1 MRGYDNLNF
10 PAFYEAAEKIRAAG
24 HTVFNPAENP
34 AESLRAN
41 MAIDTSWIC
50 LVAEAVVLLPGW
62 RDSLGAKAEY
72 ALAACLDLPAIELNY
87 FLHFLCGGDH
97 ERVVQTDDI

>member
-41 MAIDTSWIC
+41 MAIDTSWIS

-62 RDSLGAKAEY
+62 TDSTGAKAEY
-72 ALAACLDLPAIELNY
+72 ALAICLDIPTMGLEFFLQAYCQDQLSPA
-87 FLHFLCGGDH
+87 
-97 ERVVQTDDI
+97 ERGE